1 MKPIQASSILVESSS
16 LLLIVHARAS
26 NDFANATS
34 CVGGLDLQI
43 ENIFH
48 LSDEIIPDWQ

>member
-48 LSDEIIPDWQ
+48 LSDEIIPD